1 MSAHLLKQIEDAR
14 VKRSNMRAE
23 QERLEQLS
31 YLENDIRA
39 FQQNA
44 KDIRERAET
53 LGISV
58 DLNEILAM
66 DLPKEDDDWDDSS
79 WMNSG
84 C

>member
-39 FQQNA
+39 FQQSA
-44 KDIRERAET
+44 KDIQERAET

>member
-1 MSAHLLKQIEDAR
+1 MSKLLLKQIEDAR
-14 VKRSNMRAE
+14 LARPAMRLE

-31 YLENDIRA
+31 YLEHDIRA

-44 KDIRERAET
+44 KDIRDRAET

-58 DLNEILAM
+58 DLNEILAT
-66 DLPKEDDDWDDSS
+66 DLPKEEDDWDDSS